1 MRHLILD
8 FLRLRCIFI
17 NSLAG
22 YLIESGK
29 AMISTST
36 PTMDTETQTIKD
48 EAPRVEACAFA
59 TYIHP
64 YLCGCLLLEMLRE

>member
-22 YLIESGK
+22 QLIESGK

-36 PTMDTETQTIKD
+36 PTMDTETQTIN
-48 EAPRVEACAFA
+48 VEACAFA